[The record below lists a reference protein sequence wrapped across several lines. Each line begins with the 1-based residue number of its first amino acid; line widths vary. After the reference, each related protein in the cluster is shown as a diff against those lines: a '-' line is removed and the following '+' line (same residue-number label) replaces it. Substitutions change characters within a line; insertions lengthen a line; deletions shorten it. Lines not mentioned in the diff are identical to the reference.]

1 MWQVWPKHRWAVSP
15 EFSLLIWDPEQ
26 DSQVQAVSI
35 CQVLPK
41 MNEKCVEL
49 LDASPGSHKQWWC
62 LRQRETRI
70 LGESGTGPI
79 LAKVPKLPL
88 LFYFIFFGPNRKRD
102 KIAKASCPI
111 SLQHFSFFYTL
122 TFFPLYH
129 LYSIPAGKVESHL
142 GTWNPFHLGQ
152 FFQGDSKAWTNAGD
166 RLLRFQFFLGF
177 SSSSVKRAWIDIG
190 DFLYWHWGEV
200 PMSQH
205 L

>member
-41 MNEKCVEL
+41 IEWKVCGIVRCIARKSQAVVVPQAERN
-49 LDASPGSHKQWWC
+49 QN
-62 LRQRETRI
+62 LRWIRDWANFSKSAQTPSFI
-70 LGESGTGPI
+70 L
-79 LAKVPKLPL
+79 
-88 LFYFIFFGPNRKRD
+88 FFFCPNRKRD

-200 PMSQH
+200 QMSQH